1 LSFYPTLL
9 KEIAMFFRP
18 SLLAAALILASPVAN
33 AQVRTEPYAAA
44 IKADCA
50 KEIKSLCRHVQ
61 DGRGRVL
68 ACLYSQDKRLSPKCA
83 TTVVASSAALVEAIS
98 ATTDLRRACEADAKR
113 HCTVV
118 LPGDG
123 RLVDCL
129 NLYRKTMSQACNA
142 ALDTAALRP

>member
-1 LSFYPTLL
+1 
-9 KEIAMFFRP
+9 
-18 SLLAAALILASPVAN
+18 
-33 AQVRTEPYAAA
+33 
-44 IKADCA
+44 
-50 KEIKSLCRHVQ
+50 
-61 DGRGRVL
+61 
-68 ACLYSQDKRLSPKCA
+68 
-83 TTVVASSAALVEAIS
+83 VVASSTGLVEAIS
-98 ATTDLRRACEADAKR
+98 ATTDLRRACDADAKR

>member
-1 LSFYPTLL
+1 ML
-9 KEIAMFFRP
+9 FRP
-18 SLLAAALILASPVAN
+18 SLLAAAVILVSPVAN

-50 KEIKSLCRHVQ
+50 KDIKGLCRQVQ

-83 TTVVASSAALVEAIS
+83 TTVVASSAGLVEAIS
-98 ATTDLRRACEADAKR
+98 ATTDLRRACEADAKQ

-118 LPGDG
+118 RPGDG

-129 NLYRKTMSQACNA
+129 NLYRKSISQACNA
-142 ALDTAALRP
+142 ALDTAAQRP